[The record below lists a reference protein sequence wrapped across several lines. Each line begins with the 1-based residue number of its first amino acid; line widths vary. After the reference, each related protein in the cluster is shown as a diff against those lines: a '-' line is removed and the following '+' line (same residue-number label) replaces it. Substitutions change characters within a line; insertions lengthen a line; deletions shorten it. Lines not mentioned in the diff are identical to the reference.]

1 LDPVD
6 FSIFQEICRWGQPAS
21 QPANSGP
28 PFLKF
33 SSAERLQILIYIFEF
48 IIKIVQIPIRYS
60 HAFADDG
67 RQRAKIDQNE
77 ERF

>member
-1 LDPVD
+1 MRTRNDQFNSP
-6 FSIFQEICRWGQPAS
+6 FYGKAPS
-21 QPANSGP
+21 QPANAGP

-48 IIKIVQIPIRYS
+48 IVKIVQILIIYS

-77 ERF
+77 ERS